1 MLAVYKELIMIKY
14 LNLVLAGLVI
24 IVFVSCAKKETGAPP
39 RAQRA
44 YVQIEAIKL
53 YSLLEDVFRK
63 EGFKIA
69 DRNYSRGYLCT
80 EWFEYEG
87 EKHGLVKWKER
98 RRFSALF
105 DVDRLSGQHLLIL
118 ELQIQERAPV
128 SSDWREKEVDG
139 ADDEQYQRILEKLDN
154 AVRKEGGVLV

>member
-1 MLAVYKELIMIKY
+1 MIKY
-14 LNLVLAGLVI
+14 LNLALAGLLI
-24 IVFVSCAKKETGAPP
+24 IVLGSCGAKKEGPP

-44 YVQIEAIKL
+44 YVQIGARQL
-53 YSLLEDVFRK
+53 YPLLEDVFRE

-69 DRNYSRGYLCT
+69 TRNYSRGYLLT

-98 RRFSALF
+98 RRYIALF
-105 DVDRLSGQHLLIL
+105 DVDRLDGRHLLTL
-118 ELQIQERAPV
+118 ELRIQERAPV

-139 ADDEQYQRILEKLDN
+139 SDNEQYQRILDKLDN
-154 AVRKEGGVLV
+154 AVISEGGELV